1 MISVFKK
8 SDPTM
13 ELLRDPNVPT
23 DRLVFYAPLDKASTT
38 AETGQPLSQPSDC
51 VYETYQGVPCIQM
64 KGSAGVQSN
73 MPSADFSD
81 EALTVSYALNSSYTG
96 TYIGLFYFSSDSQWM
111 AFHPYGNDYIA
122 IKINGGSPRVQIQ
135 NFVGSQQ
142 GFYRDGNWH
151 IYTHIITEGSQK
163 TYVDGVLY
171 ATSSYTG
178 ISFPSGADTVYI
190 GDSGDGDYLQGSR
203 MAAFRV
209 YNRVLSQDEITR
221 LASEDFNLQRT
232 AYHTSSGFNA
242 LGRPIRYRDAISAQ
256 IQSGFSKDDLLF
268 YHDFASGEEAECTS
282 YDGVPCGTAK
292 TGQEMTFYG
301 DCKTGTLKYAI
312 VDGIPCAWH
321 YRWNENSYSN
331 YMTGNQGAV
340 CVYVPDFPEKWDEDR
355 ALVYTCYYKA
365 YHTNASYNGSQVGGI
380 ILGQNSPGYNPSDM
394 SWGARDGG
402 DYKTWVGDHDYGFKV
417 DDREWISFDKWGQIV
432 IIKRN
437 GTDELWY
444 NGKLIQTGYSTYNP
458 GHSHNYLFID
468 ISTFGVNYELSH
480 HYVSDVY
487 AFRRALAPREIQN
500 MWSEFS
506 KDICKNSFAVEFNAY
521 CAVGMEDYGYAE
533 IASLALPK
541 GCYADIDI
549 TSGKVLASHFF
560 DGYEFGLLPDN
571 SVTTPD
577 GEIDGYTSAA
587 FRVWANFEVTDE
599 YTRISTYSISEYVL
613 HHIDDNVPPE
623 YVGTYRDSDTFNRPI
638 RRLGVAAVGV
648 WSEITPEDTP
658 PFDWEV
664 FEDDNGHQ
672 ILRITITGDGEKHL
686 ARFRVYYQ

>member
-8 SDPTM
+8 SDPTV

-23 DRLVFYAPLDKASTT
+23 DGLVFYAPLDKASTT
-38 AETGQPLSQPSDC
+38 AETGQELITSGNV
-51 VYETYQGVPCIQM
+51 VYETVDGI
-64 KGSAGVQSN
+64 
-73 MPSADFSD
+73 PSAYFDGSSTIYMPDNSADIATLPSGNDPSTMSVWFKSTGNEWGNLVGYCGNEDTARCIWLHSD
-81 EALTVSYALNSSYTG
+81 G
-96 TYIGLFYFSSDSQWM
+96 TISSSDGSNIMHGAGFRDDTNHFGSNWCH
-111 AFHPYGNDYIA
+111 ALITYDGTTLELYI
-122 IKINGGSPRVQIQ
+122 
-135 NFVGSQQ
+135 
-142 GFYRDGNWH
+142 
-151 IYTHIITEGSQK
+151 
-163 TYVDGVLY
+163 DGVKKSTY
-171 ATSSYTG
+171 AVSLNTDTIRFGIANWPWTHNTYYFTG
-178 ISFPSGADTVYI
+178 
-190 GDSGDGDYLQGSR
+190 YL
-203 MAAFRV
+203 AAARI
-209 YNRVLSQDEITR
+209 YDRVLSQDEITR

-301 DCKTGTLKYAI
+301 DYKTGTLKYAI